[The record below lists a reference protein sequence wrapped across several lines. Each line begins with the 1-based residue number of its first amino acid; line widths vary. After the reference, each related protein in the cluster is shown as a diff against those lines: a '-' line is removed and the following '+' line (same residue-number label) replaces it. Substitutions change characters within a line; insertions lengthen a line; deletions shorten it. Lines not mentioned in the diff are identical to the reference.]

1 LLDSNISP
9 TCPHNMVNFGP
20 LAAEIGSAVWGTQ
33 ANFNG
38 FRFLA
43 SLLHGVRVVGARL
56 QKGYAQVVD
65 R

>member
-1 LLDSNISP
+1 
-9 TCPHNMVNFGP
+9 MVNFGP